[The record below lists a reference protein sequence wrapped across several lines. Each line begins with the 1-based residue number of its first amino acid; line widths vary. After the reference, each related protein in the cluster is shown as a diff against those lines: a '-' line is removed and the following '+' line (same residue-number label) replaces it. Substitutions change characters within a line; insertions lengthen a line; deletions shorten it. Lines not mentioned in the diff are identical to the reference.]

1 MNPDVRRLADQA
13 AEKIRGGYNVPHAI
27 NSALKEWP
35 GPTEEK
41 EALRREIAQELNRRS
56 QLRRKKSQ
64 TASRYAKRGTRNPQD
79 ASRQA
84 KHGARKMADKE
95 AAQRA
100 EVALEK
106 IMKRERSREARHM
119 AFQRRDHLLPDP

>member
-1 MNPDVRRLADQA
+1 MDPDVRWLADQA

-35 GPTEEK
+35 GHAEEK

-64 TASRYAKRGTRNPQD
+64 NASRNAKRGTR
-79 ASRQA
+79 
-84 KHGARKMADKE
+84 KKLADKE
-95 AAQRA
+95 AARHA

-119 AFQRRDHLLPDP
+119 AFQRRDHLLPDL